1 MKVTSIAK
9 KKDKQDERDTSTKL
23 IGKSLGDRIFDIV
36 NTIVLL
42 ALCVVTLYP
51 MWYVLCA
58 SFTGNTYLVG
68 HPGFMLWPHEFTAGS
83 YGLAFSHPLIGSGYR
98 NILIVLCVSL
108 PINILLTLFCGYF
121 LASKNVLF
129 KGPIQFLIMFT
140 MFFSGGMIPAYLN
153 IRDLGLY
160 NSLWAL
166 ILPGAISVYN
176 CIICRTAVQA
186 VPESLTESAYID
198 GANDLIIVF
207 RIILPLIMPTIAV
220 LLLYYGVGHWNAW
233 FNASIYLKDNDK
245 LPIQNVMR
253 SILIANSNILNS
265 AAAENDQVNQFA
277 ESIKYSTI
285 ILTTVPVL
293 CIYPFLQ
300 KYFVK
305 GVMIGAVKG

>member
-1 MKVTSIAK
+1 MAK
-9 KKDKQDERDTSTKL
+9 KQEMHGTAIKKTKGDK
-23 IGKSLGDRIFDIV
+23 IFDTANAILM
-36 NTIVLL
+36 ILL
-42 ALCVVTLYP
+42 CFITLYP

-58 SFTGNTYLVG
+58 SFTENSYLVA
-68 HPGFMLWPHEFTAGS
+68 HPGAIFWPHGFTVGS
-83 YGLAFSHPLIGSGYR
+83 YKLAFSHPLILSGYL
-98 NILIVLCVSL
+98 NILFVLAVSL
-108 PINILLTLFCGYF
+108 PINIALTLFCGYF
-121 LASKNVLF
+121 LAAKNVLF
-129 KGPIQFLIMFT
+129 KKPVLFIVMFT

-153 IRDLGLY
+153 IRELGLY

-166 ILPGAISVYN
+166 ILPGAMSVYN
-176 CIICRTAVQA
+176 AIICRTAVQA

-198 GANDLIIVF
+198 GANDLVIVF

-233 FNASIYLKDNDK
+233 FNASIYLKDNSK
-245 LPIQNVMR
+245 LPIQNVLR

>member
-1 MKVTSIAK
+1 MAK
-9 KKDKQDERDTSTKL
+9 KQEMHGTAIKKTTGDK
-23 IGKSLGDRIFDIV
+23 IFDTANAILM
-36 NTIVLL
+36 ILL
-42 ALCVVTLYP
+42 CFITLYP

-58 SFTGNTYLVG
+58 SFTENSYLVA
-68 HPGFMLWPHEFTAGS
+68 HPGAIFWPHGFTVGS
-83 YGLAFSHPLIGSGYR
+83 YKLAFSHPLILSGYL
-98 NILIVLCVSL
+98 NILFVLAVSL
-108 PINILLTLFCGYF
+108 PINIALTLFCGYF
-121 LASKNVLF
+121 LAAKNVLF
-129 KGPIQFLIMFT
+129 KKPILFIVMFT

-153 IRDLGLY
+153 IRELGLY

-166 ILPGAISVYN
+166 ILPGAMSVYN
-176 CIICRTAVQA
+176 AIICRTAVQA

-198 GANDLIIVF
+198 GANDLVIVF

-233 FNASIYLKDNDK
+233 FNASIYLKDNSK
-245 LPIQNVMR
+245 LPIQNVLR